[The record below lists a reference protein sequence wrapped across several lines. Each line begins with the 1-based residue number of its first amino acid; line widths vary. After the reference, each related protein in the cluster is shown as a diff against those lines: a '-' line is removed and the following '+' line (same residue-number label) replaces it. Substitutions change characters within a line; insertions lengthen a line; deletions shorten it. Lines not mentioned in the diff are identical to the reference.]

1 VAIIGGGFAG
11 LAAAVE
17 LAGAGVKVLVLEA
30 RGRLGGRASAYQDR
44 ETGEWVDNG
53 QHVLAGCYDE
63 TFRFLAHIGAG
74 ALVALQPRL
83 EVGFVDAS
91 GAASVLRC
99 PNLPAPLHLAA
110 GVLGWSGVGWR
121 DRLALARI
129 APALRA
135 PGARADRLRAAPE
148 APADQNE
155 QETVYDWLI
164 RHRQTPRLIEMLWE
178 PLALAALNQPMRQA
192 RAAPFIRVLA
202 RMFGGRAR
210 DAALGLPRASL
221 DHLYAAPARAFIE
234 ARGGEVRLHAL
245 ARLTVGGGEVTALS
259 VRDEPLALP
268 DAVIVSAPWFALT
281 TLIRDVDGS
290 LGDLL
295 THASQTSASPIVTV
309 NLWFDAPIVDRPF
322 VGLPG
327 RVMQWVFDKAKLY
340 SDVGDGSADGGDRS
354 ETCPRTVAPLATHLS
369 LVSSGADEV
378 LRKTNDELIRLALDE
393 LSGAL
398 PAARRAT
405 LLRATVVREPQATFS
420 LAPGQPPR
428 PSTRTAVSNLWLAG
442 DWVDTGLP
450 STIESAVLS
459 GRLAAEAALQ
469 VLSKPRG

>member
-1 VAIIGGGFAG
+1 LSPEPSSVAVIGGGFAG
-11 LAAAVE
+11 LSAAVA
-17 LAGAGVKVLVLEA
+17 LARAGVKVTVLEA

-63 TFRFLAHIGAG
+63 TFRFLAEIGAG
-74 ALVALQPRL
+74 DLVALQPRL
-83 EVGFVDAS
+83 EVGFIDGA

-99 PNLPAPLHLAA
+99 PNLPAPFHLAA
-110 GVLGWSGVGWR
+110 GVLGWSGVSWR
-121 DRLALARI
+121 DRLALARVG
-129 APALRA
+129 PALKA
-135 PGARADRLRAAPE
+135 GADAGEGD
-148 APADQNE
+148 
-155 QETVYDWLI
+155 ETVYHWLT

-192 RAAPFIRVLA
+192 RAAPFVRVLA
-202 RMFGGRAR
+202 RMFGGRPR
-210 DAALGLPRASL
+210 DAALGLPRVSL
-221 DHLYAAPARAFIE
+221 DHLYAAPARSFIE

-245 ARLTVGGGEVTALS
+245 ARLTVERGAISSLT
-259 VRDEPLALP
+259 VRDEPVPMP
-268 DAVIVSAPWFALT
+268 DAVIVAAPWFALSA
-281 TLIRDVDGS
+281 LVRDVDGS

-295 THASQTSASPIVTV
+295 ARANATAASPIVTV
-309 NLWFDAPIVDRPF
+309 NLWFDTAIVDRPF

-327 RVMQWVFDKAKLY
+327 RVMQWVFDKAQLY
-340 SDVGDGSADGGDRS
+340 TEKGSGVVS
-354 ETCPRTVAPLATHLS
+354 HETEKRLPTPFATHLS

-378 LRKTNDELIRLALDE
+378 LRKSNDELIALALDE
-393 LSGAL
+393 LRAAL
-398 PAARRAT
+398 PTARRAV

-428 PSTRTAVSNLWLAG
+428 PSTRTPVRNLWLAG

-459 GRLAAEAALQ
+459 GRLAAEALLQ
-469 VLSKPRG
+469 DVAHRL

>member
-1 VAIIGGGFAG
+1 MNSVAVIGGGFAG

-17 LAGAGVKVLVLEA
+17 LARAGVSVAVLEA

-44 ETGEWVDNG
+44 ETGEWIDNG

-63 TFRFLAHIGAG
+63 TFRFLSHIGA
-74 ALVALQPRL
+74 ADLVALQERL
-83 EVGFVDAS
+83 EVGFVDGA

-99 PNLPAPLHLAA
+99 PNLPSPLHLAA

-129 APALRA
+129 VPALRE
-135 PGARADRLRAAPE
+135 PSGGADGAT
-148 APADQNE
+148 
-155 QETVYDWLI
+155 ETVHDWLI
-164 RHRQTPRLIEMLWE
+164 RYGQTRRLIEMLWE
-178 PLALAALNQPMRQA
+178 PLALAALNQPMQAA
-192 RAAPFIRVLA
+192 RAAPFVRVLA

-210 DAALGLPRASL
+210 DAALGLPRVSL
-221 DHLYAAPARAFIE
+221 EHLYAAPARAFIE
-234 ARGGEVRLHAL
+234 AHGGEIRLHAL
-245 ARLTVGGGEVTALS
+245 ARVTIEAGALAALT

-268 DAVIVSAPWFALT
+268 DAVIVAAPWFALP
-281 TLIRDVDGS
+281 TLIRDAGGA

-295 THASQTSASPIVTV
+295 IHASQTAASPIVTV
-309 NLWFDAPIVDRPF
+309 NLWFDTPIVDRPF

-327 RVMQWVFDKAKLY
+327 RVMQWVFDKARLY
-340 SDVGDGSADGGDRS
+340 TPGEGTEPGSPDV
-354 ETCPRTVAPLATHLS
+354 PPATHLS

-378 LRKTNDELIRLALDE
+378 LRRTNDELVQVAMEE
-393 LSGAL
+393 LRAAL
-398 PAARRAT
+398 PSTRGAR

-428 PSTRTAVSNLWLAG
+428 PSTRTSVKGLFLAG

-459 GRLAAEAALQ
+459 GRLAAEA
-469 VLSKPRG
+469 VLAGRS